1 MKNLY
6 HLLAGGIVLS
16 VLVLGCTQE
25 MVNSEVDITSVRCSI
40 SQIDVEEDFATG
52 ILDTL
57 TATKASFSGANFIWS
72 IGDRIGIIPNTGSQI
87 YFAVNDGAGTSTAA
101 FDGGDWAM
109 KSTGTF
115 YAYYPLYPDIF
126 LTKDHVSVSYTG
138 QTQNGNNN
146 NLHTGDFWT
155 LYTEGTTAVGNAL
168 NFSFNHL
175 TSFFKTY
182 VTVPAGTYT
191 KITFSAPS
199 EVFIKDG
206 YFDLSA
212 QTPTIVGTTMTDEL
226 SLNLQGITFAE
237 ETELTGY
244 LVVAPVDITGI
255 PITVTVYKDDA
266 ATYEYT
272 LTKTSPMVP
281 AKTYAFR
288 ATALTQLASSV
299 SQANT
304 LFASGATAVTI
315 TEPLTENATVVL
327 PNTTEAVTLILPTTT
342 SSSKLTVSYDQGA
355 SSYPA
360 TLAITGPEG
369 ADLDIQTPNST
380 VTVNGVAY
388 HQITSRTAANT
399 CIIPAGVTVTTLKV
413 IQGGVQVYGTV
424 SQIDLSE
431 QEDDA
436 IINVSGTVTSLLGE
450 DGEEYT
456 LATGVSLNK
465 PSINLNVGD
474 TKTLTATV
482 APVGAY
488 PNVVWTSSDE
498 AVATV
503 SSAGVVTAVA
513 AGSATIMAKT
523 ISGGFTASCEITVE
537 HDSANDYFTITSTG
551 NTGVAIV
558 YHNSPSAISLEYKK
572 GDDAWTPYTI
582 IDYHDFYDNN
592 VRVGDVIELAD
603 GESLQFRAGESGNQS
618 FSQFGSLAAT
628 MQRYYNVIV
637 DGEGT
642 IDVSGNIMSL
652 VDRTLQRTTLE
663 SYMFHGLFHGCTK
676 LVDASHLILPS
687 TTLAGCCY
695 LEMFHACTNL
705 TSAPNLPATT
715 LATSCYY
722 GMFDSCINLTNAPDL
737 PATVLANSCYE
748 GMFYWCQSLIEAP
761 LLPATTLANGCYRD
775 MFYGCSNLRY
785 VKAYYTTYLSGDSW
799 STSNWL
805 SNVAST
811 GTFVKHSASKWDIR
825 GGNGIPEGWSIEYD
839 DVDLGLPSVGDVVTE
854 SVAYRTV
861 TVQSSLTS
869 DSHEITNY
877 GFYYGTSAN
886 AITTRKNAT
895 SLNAGVFSKEITG
908 LNPGTTY
915 YVKAYATNEAGTVES
930 DVISFTTR
938 SLAYIEN
945 GHNCGDGIEIVQNV
959 GNDERTVIWSP
970 VNLGYYDTSDNNYNY
985 GRFYQWGR
993 VAGQGYAMNM
1003 ITTASGDIYTYTDE
1017 RGKTVHVKVN
1027 HELPLTTPDPNTHYA
1042 RTDFTYWDEDD
1053 ECYYD
1058 ESLPYWNGNWNQA
1071 FNGNW
1076 NTLEKD
1082 DYIGN
1087 PCPDGWRIPTS
1098 AELSGLIVNKSSFIT
1113 VSNQKGYYFYGLNSN
1128 GNRVFFPASGQGGPN
1143 PEAIR
1148 GTTGRYWT
1156 NMSSQVVI
1164 DGGEYWIYRQMG
1176 YYLQLDSSGASLT
1189 HEEQDLYSTYQEDN
1203 RAMQIWAF
1211 SIRCVKE
1218 E

>member
-1 MKNLY
+1 MKHYLSF
-6 HLLAGGIVLS
+6 LAGGIVLAALF
-16 VLVLGCTQE
+16 VGCTAE
-25 MVNSEVDITSVRCSI
+25 VENPEVDITSIRCSI

-57 TATKASFSGANFIWS
+57 SVTKATISGSSFLWS
-72 IGDRIGIIPNTGSQI
+72 AGDRIGILPNTGSQI
-87 YFAVNDGAGTSTAA
+87 YFAVTNGAGTSSAS
-101 FDGGDWAM
+101 FEGGDWAM

-126 LTKDHVSVSYTG
+126 LTKDHVPVSYTG
-138 QTQNGNNN
+138 QTQSSNNN
-146 NLHTGDFWT
+146 TLHTGEYWT
-155 LYTEGTTAVGNAL
+155 LFTGGTTAVGNTL
-168 NFSFNHL
+168 NFSFNHM

-182 VTVPAGTYT
+182 VTVPAGNYT
-191 KITFSAPS
+191 KITFTAPS
-199 EVFIKDG
+199 DIFIEEG

-212 QTPTIVGTTMTDEL
+212 QTPAIVGTSMTNEL
-226 SLNLQGITFAE
+226 TLNLENVTFAE
-237 ETELTGY
+237 ETELSGY
-244 LVVAPVDITGI
+244 LVVAPVDIAGV
-255 PITVTVYKDDA
+255 PITVTVFKDGV

-272 LTKTSPMVP
+272 LAKANNMV
-281 AKTYAFR
+281 ASKTYAFR

-315 TEPLTENATVVL
+315 TEPLTADATVVL
-327 PNTTEAVTLILPTTT
+327 PDTGDAVTLTLPTTA
-342 SSSKLTVSYDQGA
+342 SSSKLTVSYDPGA

-360 TLAITGPEG
+360 TLSITGPEG
-369 ADLDIQTPNST
+369 ADLDIQTPSST

-388 HQITSRTAANT
+388 DQITSRTAANT

-436 IINVSGTVTSLLGE
+436 IINVSGTVSSLLGE
-450 DGEEYT
+450 DSEEYSP
-456 LATGVSLNK
+456 ATGVSLNQS
-465 PSINLNVGD
+465 SINLNVGA
-474 TKTLTATV
+474 TETLTATV
-482 APVGAY
+482 APYGAY
-488 PNVVWTSSDE
+488 PNVIWTSSDE

-513 AGSATIMAKT
+513 AGSATITAKT

-537 HDSANDYFTITSTG
+537 HDSTNDYFTITSTG
-551 NTGVAIV
+551 STGVAIV
-558 YHNSPSAISLEYKK
+558 YHNSPSAITLEYKK
-572 GDDAWTPYTI
+572 GDGAWTPYTI

-618 FSQFGSLAAT
+618 FSQFGSLGAT

-652 VDRTLQRTTLE
+652 VDRTLQRTNLE
-663 SYMFHGLFHGCTK
+663 PYMFHGLFHGCTK

-687 TTLAGCCY
+687 TILAACCY
-695 LEMFHACTNL
+695 LEMFHACQNL

-722 GMFDSCINLTNAPDL
+722 GMFDSCINLTNAPEL
-737 PATVLANSCYE
+737 PATTLAESCYN
-748 GMFYWCQSLIEAP
+748 GMFYWCLSLTEAP
-761 LLPATTLANGCYRD
+761 LLPATTLARSCYRD

-799 STSNWL
+799 STNNWL

-839 DVDLGLPSVGDVVTE
+839 DEDLGLPSVDDVVIE

-869 DSHEITNY
+869 GSHEITNY
-877 GFYYGTSAN
+877 GFYYGTSVN
-886 AITTRKNAT
+886 AITTRRNAT
-895 SLNAGVFSKEITG
+895 NLNAGVFSKEITG

-930 DVISFTTR
+930 DVFSFTTR

-959 GNDERTVIWSP
+959 GNVEKTVIWAP
-970 VNLGYYDTSDNNYNY
+970 VNLGYYDTSDNNYAY
-985 GRFYQWGR
+985 GRLYQWGR
-993 VAGQGYAMNM
+993 IAGQGYAMNM

-1042 RTDFTYWDEDD
+1042 RTDFTYWDEYD

-1098 AELSGLIVNKSSFIT
+1098 AELAGLIANKSSFIT

-1128 GNRVFFPASGQGGPN
+1128 GNRVFFPASGQGGQN
-1143 PEAIR
+1143 PSAVR

-1156 NMSSQVVI
+1156 NLTSNQTF
-1164 DGGEYWIYRQMG
+1164 DGGEYWIYRQVG
-1176 YYLQLDSSGASLT
+1176 YYLQLDSSGASLK
-1189 HEEQDLYSTYQEDN
+1189 HEESDEYSTYQEN
-1203 RAMQIWAF
+1203 NYAF
-1211 SIRCVKE
+1211 QTAALSIRCVKE